1 MKILTVDDSLMIRIL
16 ISQSVQSMGFNVLG
30 AENGEEAFE
39 ILKTESENIKL
50 ILLDWYMP
58 HMTGFEFLQ
67 KIKSIEAYKEI
78 PVMMVTT
85 ESERVNVIKA
95 LKYGA
100 VNYLTKPFTQEDISS
115 KILESLGMDEDDLQ

>member
-1 MKILTVDDSLMIRIL
+1 MKILAVDDSLMIRIL

-67 KIKSIEAYKEI
+67 KIKSIDAYKDI

-100 VNYLTKPFTQEDISS
+100 VNYLTKPFTQEDISK
-115 KILESLGMDEDDLQ
+115 KIRESLGIDPDDQL